1 MNQVNLIGRLTCE
14 VENRRT
20 NTHRVVCRFTLAVD
34 SYGKREDGKR
44 DTYFFECEVWD
55 DLGKKLWETLQKGD
69 KVGISGYLKQYTF
82 ERIDGSKG
90 SAVKIV
96 VLNADYLSPKHD
108 DIKVEKK
115 DALDHAYEEK
125 MQEENIKDEDVPF

>member
-20 NTHRVVCRFTLAVD
+20 DTHRVVCRFTLAVD
-34 SYGKREDGKR
+34 GYGKKENGKR

-55 DLGKKLWETLQKGD
+55 DLGKKLWENLHKGD

-96 VLNADYLSPKHD
+96 VLSADYLSPKHED
-108 DIKVEKK
+108 Q
-115 DALDHAYEEK
+115 LPP
-125 MQEENIKDEDVPF
+125 KDEAPKEITDDDVPF